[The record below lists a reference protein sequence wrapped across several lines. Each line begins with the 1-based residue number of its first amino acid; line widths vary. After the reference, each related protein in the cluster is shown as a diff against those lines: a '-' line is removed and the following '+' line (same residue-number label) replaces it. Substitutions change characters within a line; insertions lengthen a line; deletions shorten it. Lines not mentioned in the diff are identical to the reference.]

1 MEIFERRHTKEHL
14 CFYFVQY
21 SSSQNGLQLHIS
33 AEALHTWS
41 DSTPLVS
48 CRSISR
54 LQSMLVAVKQS
65 PRSTMSTFKT
75 CNISGHCFKLCF
87 AHTVTGVKRNW
98 GNWTWARSA
107 SCFSWQ
113 RFQDL
118 GDVRFLGSFSWTLE
132 SLNCVGC
139 TGTFSKR
146 MKSAYLGNRRP
157 LSPWGILGVVWAPSK
172 G

>member
-1 MEIFERRHTKEHL
+1 MEISERRHTKEHL

-75 CNISGHCFKLCF
+75 CNIFGSLLQAFLCT
-87 AHTVTGVKRNW
+87 HSDWCKGRYKNKRFFGTSFPNVGGW
-98 GNWTWARSA
+98 GGWFPNKVQTPQNPTKSPRKSP
-107 SCFSWQ
+107 FSTQ
-113 RFQDL
+113 ILPFVFPNITKTL
-118 GDVRFLGSFSWTLE
+118 GWVCKQIWE
-132 SLNCVGC
+132 
-139 TGTFSKR
+139 
-146 MKSAYLGNRRP
+146 RP
-157 LSPWGILGVVWAPSK
+157 PKKAWLLP
-172 G
+172 

>member
-75 CNISGHCFKLCF
+75 CNIFGSLLQALLCTHSDWCKTKLGKLNLSKVCLLF
-87 AHTVTGVKRNW
+87 LMTK
-98 GNWTWARSA
+98 SL
-107 SCFSWQ
+107 
-113 RFQDL
+113 RF
-118 GDVRFLGSFSWTLE
+118 GRCE
-132 SLNCVGC
+132 
-139 TGTFSKR
+139 
-146 MKSAYLGNRRP
+146 
-157 LSPWGILGVVWAPSK
+157 ILGVIFPELWNP
-172 G
+172 